1 MLGFLVGF
9 PFAAAVAA
17 YLAGR
22 NDNKDGGD
30 GGRLAGA
37 FAVTE
42 LVAALVCLGV
52 SASKGGA
59 PLVEW
64 AVEVPGFCGLGIS
77 FTVDGFRALY
87 TAVAAFMWAV
97 STVFSEEYMR
107 FYRNR
112 RRYYFFMLV
121 TLGATVGIFLSADL
135 FTTFIFFEIMSFAS
149 YVWVAQDEKRES
161 LRAAETYLAVAVI
174 GGLVLLM
181 GLFLMYQGTGTLV
194 IEGLGESCAQ
204 MSAGQRWAAGLC
216 MLFGFAAKAGAFPLH
231 IWLPKAHPVAPA
243 PASAL
248 LSGIL
253 TKAGIFGILILSLR
267 MFAGVDAWG
276 ALILGI
282 GTVTMALGAVLAL
295 LSVNLKRTLACSS
308 ISQIGFIMVGT
319 GAAVLLGQEN
329 DLAVKGSLLHMVNHS
344 LIKLVLFSAA
354 GVVFMNLH
362 QLDLNEIKG
371 YGRKKPLLM
380 VLFLI
385 GAVSIAG
392 IPLGSGYASK
402 TLIHEGLVEAMEML
416 RGAEGGAAGALG
428 IAGLSA
434 GAGAAVLKAVEWLF
448 LVSGGLTFAYMGKLF
463 AALFIEKNEDSLR
476 QEEFD
481 RQKKYMNHI
490 TAVVLT
496 IPAVF
501 LFLMGILPG
510 VIMDWIGNLSKGFLG
525 HGQMFGTINYYS
537 QGSLQGAL
545 ISILIG
551 CGVYFLVVRRWLMK
565 DGRYVNRWNERID
578 LEERVYRPL
587 LLTVLNTIFT
597 VVLRFCDRLL
607 DGLIVGL
614 RRSAYRDSPL
624 PHELEEGT
632 VVTHVMGVIM
642 DDGKEV
648 LNHTVYRK
656 HPLRVSLEHRL
667 ALLQIVLSENNT
679 IIARSLSFGLLLFC
693 IGLIVTLV
701 YMLV

>member
-1 MLGFLVGF
+1 MMLGFLVGF
-9 PFAAAVAA
+9 PFAAAAA
-17 YLAGR
+17 VYLAGR
-22 NDNKDGGD
+22 RDNKDGD
-30 GGRLAGA
+30 GGGRWAGI

-42 LVAALVCLGV
+42 LLAALVCLGV
-52 SASKGGA
+52 SAAARGDT
-59 PLVEW
+59 LTEW
-64 AVEVPGFCGLGIS
+64 AVELPGFCGLGIG

-97 STVFSEEYMR
+97 STLFSEEYMR
-107 FYRNR
+107 SYRNR
-112 RRYYFFMLV
+112 VRYYFFMLV

-149 YVWVAQDEKRES
+149 YVWVAQDEKKES

-181 GLFLMYQGTGTLV
+181 GLFLVYQGTGTLA
-194 IEGLGESCAQ
+194 IEGLWEACAQ
-204 MSAGQRWAAGLC
+204 MPAGQRWAAGLC

-282 GTVTMALGAVLAL
+282 GTVTMVLGAVLAL
-295 LSVNLKRTLACSS
+295 FSVNLKRTLACSS
-308 ISQIGFIMVGT
+308 ISQIGFILVGT

-362 QLDLNEIKG
+362 RLELNEIRG
-371 YGRKKPLLM
+371 YGRKKPLLLA
-380 VLFLI
+380 LFLV

-402 TLIHEGLVEAMEML
+402 TLLHEGLVEAAQTL
-416 RGAEGGAAGALG
+416 GGAGGGALG

-434 GAGAAVLKAVEWLF
+434 GAGAVILKIVEWLF
-448 LVSGGLTFAYMGKLF
+448 LISGGLTLSYMGKLF
-463 AALFIEKNEDSLR
+463 GALFIEKNEDPLR

-481 RQKKYMNHI
+481 RQKKYMNRI
-490 TAVVLT
+490 TAVVLSV
-496 IPAVF
+496 PAVF

-510 VIMDWIGNLSKGFLG
+510 VIMDWMGNLSKGFLG
-525 HGQMFGTINYYS
+525 HSQLFETINYYS
-537 QGSLQGAL
+537 WGNLQGAL
-545 ISILIG
+545 ISMLIG
-551 CGVYFLVVRRWLMK
+551 CVVYFLVVRRWMMK
-565 DGRYVNRWNERID
+565 DGRYVNRFNERID

-587 LLTVLNTIFT
+587 LMTVLNTLFT
-597 VVLRFCDRLL
+597 VIFRFCDRLL

-701 YMLV
+701 YMLL